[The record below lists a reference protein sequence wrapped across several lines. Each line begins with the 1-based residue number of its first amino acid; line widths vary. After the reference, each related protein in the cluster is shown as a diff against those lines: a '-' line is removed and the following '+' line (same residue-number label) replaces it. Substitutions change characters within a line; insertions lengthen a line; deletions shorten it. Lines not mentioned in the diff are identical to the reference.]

1 MATRVALLDAA
12 ELDLPGRRSREI
24 LSGVNGAQSTFRIVD
39 IAVQEAGAAARPPHW
54 HPDCEECIHV
64 LAGEGVTWVD
74 GEEFP
79 MSPGDTIRIAPG
91 ERHVT
96 RNTGDGP
103 LTLLCYFPVPQI
115 TILTEP
121 QEADE
126 R

>member
-1 MATRVALLDAA
+1 MATRIALLEAA

-24 LSGVNGAQSTFRIVD
+24 LSGANGARSTFRIVD
-39 IAVQEAGAAARPPHW
+39 IAVPEADAAPRPPHW

-79 MSPGDTIRIAPG
+79 MNPGDTIRIAPG

-103 LTLLCYFPVPQI
+103 LTLLCFFPVPEI

-121 QEADE
+121 QAADE